1 MPFHA
6 HRWLLLQTI
15 LRETTAILCF
25 LECVVALN
33 SSATLRAEATPLLVI
48 SACPTL
54 ALKPLGRGNLPALS
68 CRPCT
73 EKRHQSAELGVG
85 RLMGNQSCIRILH
98 TVHSQELKQQTLAQ
112 TGNPRDDHDPQETLW
127 QAMGTE
133 EPNRRRAEGLGKTAN
148 RRQEDSGRLT
158 SLVSLTTRPPVL
170 VTSHL

>member
-73 EKRHQSAELGVG
+73 EKRRHQSAELGVG

-112 TGNPRDDHDPQETLW
+112 TGNPRETMIPRRPCGRQWVQKNPTEGGLRVW
-127 QAMGTE
+127 GRQPTDGKKTQAG
-133 EPNRRRAEGLGKTAN
+133 
-148 RRQEDSGRLT
+148 
-158 SLVSLTTRPPVL
+158 
-170 VTSHL
+170 